1 MPPIRSLLI
10 ERFKRLPRR
19 SNDVWQGGV
28 VRARTWIDE
37 PDGKVRRPWAAVWV
51 SLATGMMNVQL
62 AETDAASDPN
72 LSLHTLVDLGLK
84 FARSRPAR
92 LAVTDGALGVGLAQA
107 SFEAALRYAQQRTA
121 FGKPINQHQA
131 IQLKLADMATA
142 VTAARLLVHDAG
154 VDPIRSVLAKLQASA
169 AATRVTL
176 ESMRTHGGYGYTAEF
191 PVERHYRDAARL
203 LAMPIPE
210 DAARAIAAARL
221 RAADDRY

>member
-1 MPPIRSLLI
+1 
-10 ERFKRLPRR
+10 
-19 SNDVWQGGV
+19 
-28 VRARTWIDE
+28 
-37 PDGKVRRPWAAVWV
+37 
-51 SLATGMMNVQL
+51 
-62 AETDAASDPN
+62 
-72 LSLHTLVDLGLK
+72 
-84 FARSRPAR
+84 
-92 LAVTDGALGVGLAQA
+92 
-107 SFEAALRYAQQRTA
+107 
-121 FGKPINQHQA
+121 
-131 IQLKLADMATA
+131 MATA

-210 DAARAIAAARL
+210 DEARAIAAARL